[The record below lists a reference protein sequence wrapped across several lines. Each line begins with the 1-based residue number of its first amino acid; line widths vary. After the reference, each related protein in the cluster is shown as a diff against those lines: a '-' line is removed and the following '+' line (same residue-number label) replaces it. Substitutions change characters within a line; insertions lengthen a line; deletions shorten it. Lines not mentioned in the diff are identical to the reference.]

1 MLSQSPPPKSHFSPN
16 LKSDYKEYSR
26 VNAYAEEKKSFSNKL
41 HDDIECVS
49 WLEEI
54 NVRELNYHTCA
65 YFF

>member
-16 LKSDYKEYSR
+16 SKSDYKEYSR
-26 VNAYAEEKKSFSNKL
+26 VNVEEKKSFSNKL

-54 NVRELNYHTCA
+54 NVRVYLKN
-65 YFF
+65 